1 MVALHCTT
9 RSTLAPLY
17 SIWEGASN
25 WCKGNRHWWAEF
37 FPKFFLPRQCHRH
50 QFSRVS
56 LKIQSLVGI
65 TKHHGTRRSHLDCFN
80 YFVWQ
85 DSNQNVTTF
94 KELRFLTFFHAQKT
108 IAESHRMLKDP
119 LSRNCWSSVNSSQ
132 RFWTFQWKIA
142 VCVTNF
148 SQVCLQITA
157 QRIIWSQTGSQN
169 PPQME
174 IFCSQLYI
182 SCATT
187 CAWPD
192 VLLINLT
199 SGAGKTWSLKI
210 PPTSPK
216 ASFFSGSLAIW
227 SHMSFG
233 ENWAKSSTTQE
244 LKSPDSRFR
253 ISPQRQ
259 LARCRLQLEFHLIT
273 LTYHLI

>member
-1 MVALHCTT
+1 
-9 RSTLAPLY
+9 
-17 SIWEGASN
+17 
-25 WCKGNRHWWAEF
+25 
-37 FPKFFLPRQCHRH
+37 
-50 QFSRVS
+50 
-56 LKIQSLVGI
+56 
-65 TKHHGTRRSHLDCFN
+65 
-80 YFVWQ
+80 
-85 DSNQNVTTF
+85 
-94 KELRFLTFFHAQKT
+94 
-108 IAESHRMLKDP
+108 MLKDP

-142 VCVTNF
+142 VCVTKF

-174 IFCSQLYI
+174 TFCSQLYI

-233 ENWAKSSTTQE
+233 ENWAKSPTTQE

-253 ISPQRQ
+253 ISPQT
-259 LARCRLQLEFHLIT
+259 ARSLSIAIGISFDHLNLSPYLIT
-273 LTYHLI
+273 CASPSLLAAASVASCLRFFPTSVAASPS